1 MKYFWCPVLCLILL
15 VMACKKEPVDQ
26 PNQNNSIQPGATDSL
41 GCPSVS
47 SPDSMLQTLVGWSEV
62 RYMMPHFNPSNNN
75 EFLFVDQIYQ
85 SPYAKLCVHDLSTG
99 ETQIILE
106 GQTYLTQPRWHSNG
120 WILFRGNGDNVY
132 RIKSNG
138 DSLLQITTSS
148 VFQRPVWRPDGQA
161 WISNNSVD
169 FTGDIDVFD
178 LEGNIIEVIPGEEFF
193 LGDWSESNRIVTRS
207 YNTGVYQFAWT
218 DTENVSWQFVDFDT
232 ASPQMDVQDIKWIPM
247 SDEVMYSQLW
257 GDISRINVITGQINQ
272 VREGC
277 GGRHYAYFSINNSCS
292 QILAE
297 RIQPDTIFTDGSY
310 NYLIRRSEIVL
321 MNFDGTGEEVI
332 ELP

>member
-1 MKYFWCPVLCLILL
+1 MKRYAIFISLIVFVL
-15 VMACKKEPVDQ
+15 ACKKEQIEPAQYNTNQSGGVD
-26 PNQNNSIQPGATDSL
+26 TL
-41 GCPSVS
+41 GCPTFS

-62 RYMMPHFNPSNNN
+62 RYRMPHFNPSNND

-85 SPYAKLCVHDLSTG
+85 SPYAKLCVHNLSSG
-99 ETQIILE
+99 ETQVILE
-106 GQTYLTQPRWHSNG
+106 GQTYLTQPRWHDNG
-120 WILFRGNGDNVY
+120 WILFRGNANVIF
-132 RIKSNG
+132 RIKGNG
-138 DSLLQITTSS
+138 DSLTTVSNQGG
-148 VFQRPVWRPDGQA
+148 FLRPIWRPDGQA
-161 WISNNSVD
+161 WISEKSSG
-169 FTGDIDVFD
+169 FTGNIEIFD
-178 LEGNIIEVIPGEEFF
+178 LEGSEIDVIPDEEVTR
-193 LGDWSESNRIVTRS
+193 GDWSADNRIVTTKGYGDS
-207 YNTGVYQFAWT
+207 NQFTWT
-218 DTENVSWQFVDFDT
+218 DAGNVNWQDLTFDT
-232 ASPQMDVQDIKWIPM
+232 NSPHNPAQDVHWIPM

-292 QILAE
+292 QIIAE

-310 NYLIRRSEIVL
+310 NYLIRKSEIVL